1 MPDLTQKPPEQ
12 HTPGDLY
19 TLAVAFAHCPTHR
32 AQLEESEARH
42 AAYGESISRRDR
54 LTLGLRSLPPR
65 QVTEGV

>member
-32 AQLEESEARH
+32 AQLEESEARY

-54 LTLGLRSLPPR
+54 LTLGLRAARTPA
-65 QVTEGV
+65 VTR